1 MSAPFS
7 DYILFAD
14 ESGAPTLE
22 GPDPHYPVFVLT
34 FVMVRKDV
42 YVSTIVPRLQTLK
55 FDLFGHDQ
63 IIFHEREIR
72 KQTGVFSVL
81 RTDPKL
87 RTHFLD
93 ALTGLI
99 EIADV
104 EVIAAVIRKDQ
115 LREKY
120 SDPWSPYDIAAQF
133 CLERVHGRLTALN
146 QTGRRVHLVFESR
159 GHEEDGRLTSD
170 LEAVVSNR
178 GGLTAR
184 RLDFSHFEWEF
195 CFADKRSN
203 SAGLQFADLFARPIG
218 LSVLRPTQGNRA
230 FNALKEKFAPGGLK
244 VFP

>member
-1 MSAPFS
+1 VSTPFS

-22 GPDPHYPVFVLT
+22 GPDPQYPVFVLT
-34 FVMVRKDV
+34 LVMVRKDV
-42 YVSTIVPRLQTLK
+42 YVSTIVPRLQRLK

-63 IIFHEREIR
+63 IIFHERDIR
-72 KQTGVFSVL
+72 KQTGPFSVL

-87 RTHFLD
+87 RAHFLEE
-93 ALTGLI
+93 LTRLI

-115 LREKY
+115 LRDRY
-120 SDPWSPYDIAAQF
+120 RDPWSPYDIAAQF
-133 CLERVHGRLTALN
+133 CLERLHGRLTSLD
-146 QTGRRVHLVFESR
+146 QVGRRVHLVFESR
-159 GHEEDGRLTSD
+159 GHEEDRRLSSD
-170 LEAVVSNR
+170 LAAIVSNR

-218 LSVLRPTQGNRA
+218 LSVLRPDQGNRA
-230 FNALKEKFAPGGLK
+230 FKALREKFAADGLK
-244 VFP
+244 IFP